1 MDRETQFLQ
10 TVLDF
15 RTAHKQTPQ
24 KARTVILDHR
34 GDRTLVYRQITTRI
48 PILAFTESVVKTI
61 LTPDAISQIEIEM
74 LQCLRG
80 FLRCIRITAQGGCRR
95 NYPMIVGGHM
105 RVIAFHGIAGGQS
118 PASVAISFEALRILR
133 AITVID
139 QYVIPVKVQ
148 VVSVSILQDY
158 RT

>member
-1 MDRETQFLQ
+1 M
-10 TVLDF
+10 
-15 RTAHKQTPQ
+15 
-24 KARTVILDHR
+24 
-34 GDRTLVYRQITTRI
+34 RI

-118 PASVAISFEALRILR
+118 PASVAISLETLRILR

-139 QYVIPVKVQ
+139 QDVIPVQVP
-148 VVSVSILQDY
+148 VVSVSIRQAY

>member
-1 MDRETQFLQ
+1 M
-10 TVLDF
+10 
-15 RTAHKQTPQ
+15 
-24 KARTVILDHR
+24 
-34 GDRTLVYRQITTRI
+34 RI

-118 PASVAISFEALRILR
+118 PASVAISLETLRILR

-139 QYVIPVKVQ
+139 QYVIPVQVP
-148 VVSVSILQDY
+148 VVSVSIRQAD